1 MTAVS
6 ERVCPHCR
14 NPIYDDEALLCHFCG
29 NSVGA
34 GSSGAMG
41 FMRAGAMRVVL
52 IVLACLLALA
62 MILQMF

>member
-1 MTAVS
+1 
-6 ERVCPHCR
+6 
-14 NPIYDDEALLCHFCG
+14 
-29 NSVGA
+29 
-34 GSSGAMG
+34 MG